1 MSLDSQRSIASL
13 GLYFRVW
20 SHLGRKRRN
29 DVVAL
34 LGFFVLAPI
43 GVGWG
48 DRVGVEKPEILFS
61 IIKDIPDR

>member
-1 MSLDSQRSIASL
+1 M
-13 GLYFRVW
+13 
-20 SHLGRKRRN
+20 GRKRRN

-43 GVGWG
+43 GVV

-61 IIKDIPDR
+61 IIKDIYQRDRQAQSRFMHVLY

>member
-1 MSLDSQRSIASL
+1 M
-13 GLYFRVW
+13 
-20 SHLGRKRRN
+20 GRKRRN

>member
-48 DRVGVEKPEILFS
+48 IEWE
-61 IIKDIPDR
+61 